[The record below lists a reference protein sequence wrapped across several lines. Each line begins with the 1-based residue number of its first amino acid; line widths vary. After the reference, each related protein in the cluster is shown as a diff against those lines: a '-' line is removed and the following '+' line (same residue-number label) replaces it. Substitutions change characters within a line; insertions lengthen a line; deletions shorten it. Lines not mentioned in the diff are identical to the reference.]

1 VACGL
6 ATCQRA
12 TGLVAWRAPAQS
24 RGSCRSWGRP
34 KTAGSSSP
42 ALMRLVND
50 STGRA
55 AAAAVGTI
63 LPRRRGGTT
72 SCGVVR
78 SLHRGPRSRFNALP
92 SCTLVA
98 LFVVTGEVVHRW
110 VVWPS
115 RGSFPAPADAA
126 ARSERRTQKLPISD
140 LPPNNGLQQTWRSLR
155 SHHAAE
161 T

>member
-1 VACGL
+1 MTRQVVL
-6 ATCQRA
+6 R
-12 TGLVAWRAPAQS
+12 PP
-24 RGSCRSWGRP
+24 RSGP
-34 KTAGSSSP
+34 FY
-42 ALMRLVND
+42 
-50 STGRA
+50 
-55 AAAAVGTI
+55 
-63 LPRRRGGTT
+63 RGGTT

-78 SLHRGPRSRFNALP
+78 SLRRGPRSRFSALP

-110 VVWPS
+110 VGWPS
-115 RGSFPAPADAA
+115 RGSFPASADAA
-126 ARSERRTQKLPISD
+126 ARFGAPDPKLPISD